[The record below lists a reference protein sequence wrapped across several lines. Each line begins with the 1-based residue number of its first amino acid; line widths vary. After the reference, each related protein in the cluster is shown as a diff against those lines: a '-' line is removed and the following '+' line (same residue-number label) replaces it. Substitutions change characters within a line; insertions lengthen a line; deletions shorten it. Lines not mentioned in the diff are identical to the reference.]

1 MAATGAT
8 GAKLSASASRNRRQV
23 SEAKSRAKRT
33 SKIVDKNVIYDQIP
47 GMVVV
52 MDTDHTIL
60 DLNGPAA
67 QAAGKQKEDCVGLKF
82 WDLFDNPGCRAGTC
96 AASEAVKTGK
106 FCEGEALPIVQ
117 GKEVPVLVAANPV
130 FDKAGRVTGVVELV
144 F

>member
-1 MAATGAT
+1 MAATAAT
-8 GAKLSASASRNRRQV
+8 GAKLSKTTSRNRRHGG
-23 SEAKSRAKRT
+23 RAF
-33 SKIVDKNVIYDQIP
+33 VDTNTIYDLIP

-67 QAAGKQKEDCVGLKF
+67 QAAGKRKEECVGLKF

-106 FCEGEALPIVQ
+106 VCEGEATPRVQ
-117 GKEVPVLVAANPV
+117 GKEVPVLVTANPR
-130 FDKAGRVTGVVELV
+130 FDEAGQVIGGRGWAGPRN
-144 F
+144 